1 MPADTPHPPDDT
13 PSTGPV
19 TRLLAD
25 VEGGEPGAQE
35 ALFQAVYAEL
45 RQMAASR
52 MRRERDDHTLQPTA
66 LVHEAYVKL
75 LGRGTPSYE
84 NRSHFMGAAARA
96 MRQVLVDHARARA
109 TKKRGG
115 DGHKITLEETRHGT
129 VDPGDEVLLVHE
141 AMDRLESIEPKLA
154 QVVEL
159 RYFAGLTVDQ
169 TAEVL
174 GATPRTVYRLWERA
188 RVWLLREVA

>member
-1 MPADTPHPPDDT
+1 M
-13 PSTGPV
+13 
-19 TRLLAD
+19 
-25 VEGGEPGAQE
+25 
-35 ALFQAVYAEL
+35 YAEL

-52 MRRERDDHTLQPTA
+52 MRREREGHTLQPTA

-75 LGRGTPSYE
+75 IGAGAPSYQ
-84 NRSHFMGAAARA
+84 NRAHFMGAAARA
-96 MRQVLVDHARARA
+96 MRQVLVDHARSRA
-109 TKKRGG
+109 TRKRGG
-115 DGHKITLEETRHGT
+115 DGRKITLEETRHGT
-129 VDPGDEVLLVHE
+129 VDPGDEVLLVHD
-141 AMDRLESIEPKLA
+141 AMDRLEAIQPKLA

-169 TAEVL
+169 TAEVM